1 MLDYYKENIQF
12 YFILLFWLAAG
23 VVGGPLI
30 FLVLPLSLLLMMKKG
45 MHQELFL
52 GFFFIL
58 ILSDSELDRLE
69 FAKNLK
75 VVYLLL
81 LTGFLIIER
90 EEFKSSNFLFKIYI
104 PFFLLAIF
112 CLVFTETIFV
122 GFQKTLSYIIMFI
135 IIPKFI
141 TKLYKE
147 QGAKAL
153 KNIIYFGTTILLIGF
168 VLFFLH
174 KDYVY
179 NDVIKRYM
187 GVFGNP
193 NGLGLYCFLLFTLFF
208 TVNDIYDGLF
218 SRNDKIIIY
227 IVMLSSIIMS
237 NSRNGFISVAI
248 LIVFDRFFQKSALL
262 GFIVSFILIISNVM
276 FSEKIPELIKQFGL
290 ESFFRLN
297 TLQELSGRAVAW
309 QFAWKNIQH
318 NYFIGKG
325 FGYDEFLMRAN
336 YRMLGKLGT
345 QGGVHS
351 SYLSLWLNFGLVGV
365 ITYLRSFFLVFF
377 KASKISKLSFSIMY
391 AVLFS
396 AAFEG
401 LFIGS
406 LNPQMIILLM
416 IITIIS
422 DEFFIPKEELTLVS
436 IE

>member
-309 QFAWKNIQH
+309 QCAWKNIQH
-318 NYFIGKG
+318 NYFIG
-325 FGYDEFLMRAN
+325 
-336 YRMLGKLGT
+336 
-345 QGGVHS
+345 
-351 SYLSLWLNFGLVGV
+351 
-365 ITYLRSFFLVFF
+365 
-377 KASKISKLSFSIMY
+377 
-391 AVLFS
+391 
-396 AAFEG
+396 
-401 LFIGS
+401 
-406 LNPQMIILLM
+406 
-416 IITIIS
+416 
-422 DEFFIPKEELTLVS
+422 
-436 IE
+436 